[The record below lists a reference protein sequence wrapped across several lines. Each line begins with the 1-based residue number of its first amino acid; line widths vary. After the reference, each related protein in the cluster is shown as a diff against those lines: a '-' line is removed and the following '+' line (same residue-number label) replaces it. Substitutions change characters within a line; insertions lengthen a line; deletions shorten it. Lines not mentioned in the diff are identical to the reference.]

1 MPETSAAKSP
11 RILIVEDCIEIR
23 ENIALFLEAKGY
35 VTAEAE
41 NGPKGL
47 ASAEAGGVD
56 LVVLDLGLPG
66 MDGIDVCRRLRSE
79 GFRVPILILT
89 ARDELDEKLEG
100 LASGASGYILKPFGL
115 RELEGRIRA
124 ALDRRGACAA
134 TRTPAPGT
142 PPPEADR
149 GL

>member
-1 MPETSAAKSP
+1 MPEARAAPSAA
-11 RILIVEDCIEIR
+11 RILIVEDCDEIR

-35 VTAEAE
+35 VTASAE

-66 MDGIDVCRRLRSE
+66 MDGIDVCRRLRAE
-79 GFRVPILILT
+79 GFRAPILILT
-89 ARDELDEKLEG
+89 ARDELDEKIEG

-124 ALDRRGACAA
+124 ALERRGSLASS
-134 TRTPAPGT
+134 RTPRPRYLA
-142 PPPEADR
+142 A
-149 GL
+149 